1 MSFTKRVVEE
11 LIGAEQGK
19 TCCRKAIACGLFW
32 GASLLEGR
40 VISAEFSSDAAA
52 EYASGILTKN
62 FSSSPEI
69 KRTGRAGRYWYSV
82 TAQTKAMWGLLQS
95 ADNEA
100 DERSISEIVGFKC
113 DECAHAF
120 SKGAFIALGHINDPR
135 KSYHLEF
142 LLSPSVRAK
151 RLADFLSCEIGEVKT
166 IQREQRTGIYYKR
179 NMLITDLLYHIR
191 AMKTAFEYS
200 DICIENEIRN
210 RENRATNFVA
220 SNISKSVEA
229 SQRQVA
235 AIEELVATGAM
246 LKLPE
251 EILYTARLRIEN
263 PDATLSELARLHEP
277 PISKSGLNRRLNRI
291 LEELE

>member
-1 MSFTKRVVEE
+1 
-11 LIGAEQGK
+11 
-19 TCCRKAIACGLFW
+19 
-32 GASLLEGR
+32 
-40 VISAEFSSDAAA
+40 
-52 EYASGILTKN
+52 
-62 FSSSPEI
+62 
-69 KRTGRAGRYWYSV
+69 
-82 TAQTKAMWGLLQS
+82 
-95 ADNEA
+95 
-100 DERSISEIVGFKC
+100 
-113 DECAHAF
+113 
-120 SKGAFIALGHINDPR
+120 
-135 KSYHLEF
+135 
-142 LLSPSVRAK
+142 
-151 RLADFLSCEIGEVKT
+151 
-166 IQREQRTGIYYKR
+166 
-179 NMLITDLLYHIR
+179 MLITDLLYHIR

>member
-1 MSFTKRVVEE
+1 MSFTKRVIEE

-19 TCCRKAIACGLFW
+19 TCCRKATVCGLFW
-32 GASLLEGR
+32 GASLLDGK
-40 VISAEFSSDAAA
+40 VVSAEFSSAEAA
-52 EYASGILTKN
+52 EYAAGILTKN
-62 FSSSPEI
+62 FFASPEI

-82 TAQTKAMWGLLQS
+82 TAQSKALWALLQN

-100 DERSISEIVGFKC
+100 DARVIPEIAGFKC
-113 DECAHAF
+113 EECAHAF

-142 LLSPSVRAK
+142 LLSPPVRAK
-151 RLADFLSCEIGEVKT
+151 RLADFLSSQVGEIKT
-166 IQREQRTGIYYKR
+166 IQREHRMGIYYKR

-191 AMKTAFEYS
+191 AMKTAFDYS

-210 RENRATNFVA
+210 RETRATNFVA

-229 SQRQVA
+229 SQRQIT

-251 EILYTARLRIEN
+251 EIIYTARLRIEN

-291 LEELE
+291 LEEWE